1 MKSTD
6 QLARTHLA
14 PEPGDLA
21 RLVAGE
27 HHNPHDILG
36 AHEYCDHTI
45 IRDFRPLAAVVAALV
60 G

>member
-27 HHNPHDILG
+27 HHNPHGILG
-36 AHEYCDHTI
+36 AHE
-45 IRDFRPLAAVVAALV
+45 
-60 G
+60 